1 MVAIQW
7 IAAKPNACNARAH
20 SQTQKRQTGDS
31 IIVFGFLLPIVFDE
45 GDVRAHL
52 RGGVRA

>member
-20 SQTQKRQTGDS
+20 SQKQKRQIGDC
-31 IIVFGFLLPIVFDE
+31 IIAFGFLLPAVVD
-45 GDVRAHL
+45 GGSVHVLL
-52 RGGVRA
+52 RWSARV

>member
-1 MVAIQW
+1 MVVIQW

-20 SQTQKRQTGDS
+20 SQKQKRQTGDC
-31 IIVFGFLLPIVFDE
+31 IIALGFLLPIFVDE
-45 GDVRAHL
+45 GNVRAHV